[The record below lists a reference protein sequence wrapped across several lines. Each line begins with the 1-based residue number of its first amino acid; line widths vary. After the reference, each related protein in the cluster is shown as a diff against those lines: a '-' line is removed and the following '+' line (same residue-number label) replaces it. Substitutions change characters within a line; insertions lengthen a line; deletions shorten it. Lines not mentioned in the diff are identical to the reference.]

1 MDLQLF
7 YFRMTEKKNWKEIIK
22 QDQINL
28 KSKNKKTNL
37 LLILNNQLDSD

>member
-1 MDLQLF
+1 
-7 YFRMTEKKNWKEIIK
+7 MTEKKNWKEIIK